1 MKPSGNALTDELSD
15 FRKVA
20 ASGMIFIAGGQAIKL
35 FVHVSSIIVLSRLLG
50 PADFGV
56 FAMISPVLALFAIVR
71 DGGLTS
77 AILQRKSISD
87 AELTTLFWISIGW
100 GIGLAGLLA
109 LAAPLIA
116 QFYGEPRLVN
126 LVYASSAIVI
136 AGSLSLQ
143 HMTLL
148 NRALRFRTLAAIDA
162 GSLAFGY
169 MIAAIIALLTPSY
182 WALWAANATTAGVIC
197 AAGWIACRWRPGGP
211 RFTPGVGDMLR
222 TGGSVTISGLF
233 DFLIRSVDT
242 ALIGHFRGS
251 FELGLYNRAYR
262 IVLLPLIFV
271 SAPLDRLVLPSLVRM
286 CDRPERYRKVYRLAL
301 QAPLLA
307 ILPAM
312 VTIAAMPEPVCR
324 LLLGPGWTEA
334 APLLAW
340 LSVAGALQLVTSSL
354 GSLLISQGR
363 ASELTAL
370 NAASLVLAC
379 AAFSIGIPFGALGVA
394 AAYAT
399 SEIIR
404 APAAICWATRKGP
417 LRARDVLVTV
427 LPFLLSALCIYAALF
442 WVSRRL
448 AGGPLLLALSI
459 TVSYSI
465 TSFGLLL
472 TETGR
477 EGFNEGA
484 KAAREIAAPLG
495 LLGEHGWLRRHV
507 TGVRQAVSGSRSG
520 RGHQQEQEGVH
531 EAQAIEK
538 PVGRG

>member
-1 MKPSGNALTDELSD
+1 
-15 FRKVA
+15 
-20 ASGMIFIAGGQAIKL
+20 MIFIAGGQAIKL
-35 FVHVSSIIVLSRLLG
+35 FVHVTSIIVLSRLLG
-50 PADFGV
+50 PADFGI

-87 AELTTLFWISIGW
+87 AELTSLFWISVSW
-100 GIGLAGLLA
+100 GVGLGALLA

-116 QFYGEPRLVN
+116 RFYGEPRLVN

-169 MIAAIIALLTPSY
+169 VIAAVIALLTPSY

-197 AAGWIACRWRPGGP
+197 AAGWTACRWRPGRP
-211 RFTPGVGDMLR
+211 RLTRSVTDMLR

-242 ALIGHFRGS
+242 ALIGRFRGS

-286 CDRPERYRKVYRLAL
+286 HDHPERYRKVYRLAL

-312 VTIAAMPEPVCR
+312 VTITAIPEPVCR
-324 LLLGPGWTEA
+324 LLLGQGWTEA

-379 AAFSIGIPFGALGVA
+379 VAFSIGISFGALGVA

-417 LRARDVLVTV
+417 LRTRDVFATL
-427 LPFLLSALCIYAALF
+427 LPFLLSALCGYAA
-442 WVSRRL
+442 VSW
-448 AGGPLLLALSI
+448 AGRQLLSGPLLMATSMAISYTIALS
-459 TVSYSI
+459 
-465 TSFGLLL
+465 GLILS
-472 TETGR
+472 ETGR
-477 EGFNEGA
+477 EGLNEA
-484 KAAREIAAPLG
+484 IKAARDIAAPLG
-495 LLGEHGWLRRHV
+495 LLREGGR
-507 TGVRQAVSGSRSG
+507 VRQRVAALRCAFSGSRSG
-520 RGHQQEQEGVH
+520 RRHKHEQEGVH
-531 EAQAIEK
+531 ETQAIEK

>member
-1 MKPSGNALTDELSD
+1 MTSSGNALTDELSD

-35 FVHVSSIIVLSRLLG
+35 FVHVSSVIVLSRLLG
-50 PADFGV
+50 PADFGI
-56 FAMISPVLALFAIVR
+56 FAMVSPVLALFAIVR

-87 AELTTLFWISIGW
+87 AELTSLFWISIGW
-100 GIGLAGLLA
+100 GVGLGALLA
-109 LAAPLIA
+109 LTAPLIA
-116 QFYGEPRLVN
+116 RFYGEPRVVT

-143 HMTLL
+143 HMSLL

-162 GSLAFGY
+162 GSLALGY
-169 MIAAIIALLTPSY
+169 LVGAAVAVVTRSY
-182 WALWAANATTAGVIC
+182 WALWAANATTAGIIC
-197 AAGWIACRWRPGGP
+197 AAAWTACRWRPGGP
-211 RFTPGVGDMLR
+211 HLTRGVADMLR

-242 ALIGHFRGS
+242 AMIGHFRGS

-286 CDRPERYRKVYRLAL
+286 RDHPERYRKVYRLAL

-312 VTIAAMPEPVCR
+312 VTIAAMPGPVCR
-324 LLLGPGWTEA
+324 LLLGEGWTEA

-340 LSVAGALQLVTSSL
+340 LSLAGALQLVTSSL

-379 AAFSIGIPFGALGVA
+379 VAFAIGIPFGALGVA
-394 AAYAT
+394 AAYAA

-417 LRARDVLVTV
+417 LRTRDVFMALV
-427 LPFLLSALCIYAALF
+427 PFVLSALCSFAALW
-442 WVSRRL
+442 WVGGRL
-448 AGGPLLLALSI
+448 ASGPLSLALSM
-459 TVSYSI
+459 TAAYSI
-465 TSFGLLL
+465 ALCGLLP
-472 TETGR
+472 TKTGR
-477 EGFNEGA
+477 EGLTEAIN
-484 KAAREIAAPLG
+484 AARDIGGPLG
-495 LLGEHGWLRRHV
+495 RLGEHRRLRRHAAA
-507 TGVRQAVSGSRSG
+507 VRQAFSGSRSS
-520 RGHQQEQEGVH
+520 R
-531 EAQAIEK
+531 
-538 PVGRG
+538 

>member
-1 MKPSGNALTDELSD
+1 MKAGGDALTDELSD

-35 FVHVSSIIVLSRLLG
+35 FVHVGSIIVLSRLLG
-50 PADFGV
+50 PADFGI
-56 FAMISPVLALFAIVR
+56 FAMVSPVLALFAIIR

-77 AILQRKSISD
+77 AVLQRKSISD
-87 AELTTLFWISIGW
+87 AELTSLFWISISW
-100 GIGLAGLLA
+100 GVGLGVLLA

-116 QFYGEPRLVN
+116 RFYGEPRLVN

-169 MIAAIIALLTPSY
+169 VIAAIIALLMPSY

-197 AAGWIACRWRPGGP
+197 AAAWIACRWRPGAP
-211 RFTPGVGDMLR
+211 RRTSGVGDMLR

-271 SAPLDRLVLPSLVRM
+271 SAPLDRLILPSLVRM
-286 CDRPERYRKVYRLAL
+286 RDHPERYCKVYRLAL

-312 VTIAAMPEPVCR
+312 VTIAAMPETVCR
-324 LLLGPGWTEA
+324 LLLGSGWAEA

-340 LSVAGALQLVTSSL
+340 LSLAGALQLVTSSL

-379 AAFSIGIPFGALGVA
+379 VAFSIGTPYGALGVA

-417 LRARDVLVTV
+417 LRAHDVLVTV
-427 LPFLLSALCIYAALF
+427 LPFLLSALCSYAALF
-442 WVSRRL
+442 WVGQRL
-448 AGGPLLLALSI
+448 ANGLLSLVISTIL
-459 TVSYSI
+459 SYSI
-465 TSFGLLL
+465 ALLGLLV

-477 EGFNEGA
+477 EGLNEA
-484 KAAREIAAPLG
+484 IKAARDIAAPLG
-495 LLGEHGWLRRHV
+495 LLGEHGPLRRHV
-507 TGVRQAVSGSRSG
+507 AAFFGSRSG
-520 RGHQQEQEGVH
+520 GRHEQEQEGVH
-531 EAQAIEK
+531 EAQPIEK